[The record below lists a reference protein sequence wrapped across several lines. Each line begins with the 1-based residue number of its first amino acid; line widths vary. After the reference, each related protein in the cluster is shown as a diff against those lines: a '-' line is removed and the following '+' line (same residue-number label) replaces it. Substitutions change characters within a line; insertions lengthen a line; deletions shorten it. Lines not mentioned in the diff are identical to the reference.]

1 MQTALAGASVS
12 MNPARSGAGEHMR
25 YMPISD
31 VDVYRF
37 YLL

>member
-1 MQTALAGASVS
+1 MQTALAGASVA

-25 YMPISD
+25 YVSTTDMGI
-31 VDVYRF
+31 YRF